1 MQFEQQKHTQK
12 TPRMMK
18 SGDQQKDENVN
29 KKTTKMAIGNNN
41 ELKKKKRFKYQ
52 RVPMS
57 IISWL

>member
-41 ELKKKKRFKYQ
+41 ELKKKKHFKYQ